1 MSSNPKPLVLEREI
15 ETYQKELP
23 RLLAAG
29 QAGRFV
35 LIKGEQ
41 VVGTWDTQAEAI
53 QAGRERFGLEPL
65 AVKKSIP
72 ATWSC
77 WSAWLLRREPY
88 AHPDRR
94 PRARRGRGGCTDR
107 LERCLCSEPACR
119 SPSSAAPSRRS
130 GID

>member
-15 ETYQKELP
+15 ETYRKELP

-65 AVKKSIP
+65 AVKKI
-72 ATWSC
+72 
-77 WSAWLLRREPY
+77 
-88 AHPDRR
+88 D
-94 PRARRGRGGCTDR
+94 PRDVEL
-107 LERCLCSEPACR
+107 LERVV
-119 SPSSAAPSRRS
+119 APQ
-130 GID
+130 GTVCPP